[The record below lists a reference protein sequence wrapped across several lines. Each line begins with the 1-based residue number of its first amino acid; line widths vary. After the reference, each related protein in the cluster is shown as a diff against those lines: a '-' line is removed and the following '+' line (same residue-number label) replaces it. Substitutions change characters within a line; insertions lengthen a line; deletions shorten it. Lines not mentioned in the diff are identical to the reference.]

1 MKYRISD
8 VASINE
14 SSISKS
20 TYIGSVN
27 YVDTSSVISGN
38 FNGYRHY
45 PSISEAPSRAR
56 RLVSKEDTVIST
68 VRPNMKHVGFI
79 SSKSDC
85 IYSTGFA
92 VVSPKK
98 DKIDPYYLYLFL
110 SSNRVTEVLQS
121 IGETSTSTYPSVK
134 PSDIGNLVIDMPPLD
149 EQHLIANRI
158 RLIDEKKNQNSQ
170 INANLTNQIK
180 ITSNSFFSYFEASN
194 GDIPKNWHYKKLTD
208 IANIDTGYSYKS
220 SELKPNNMAM
230 ATIKNFNRVGGFN
243 IEGFKEIRPNKVVKN
258 EKYAKKFDIL
268 VAHTDLTQ
276 NADIIGNA
284 EPILDIS
291 DYKNVIFSMDLVKVT
306 SKDNLISQFLLSL
319 ILQGE
324 ALKAHC
330 LGYINGTTVLHL
342 SKKALKE
349 FEIPLPDNLH
359 ELDNINHFAQ
369 KSYLIMANNLTENR
383 YLQSVKEEL
392 LKKYF

>member
-1 MKYRISD
+1 MYD
-8 VASINE
+8 NVF
-14 SSISKS
+14 
-20 TYIGSVN
+20 
-27 YVDTSSVISGN
+27 TS
-38 FNGYRHY
+38 
-45 PSISEAPSRAR
+45 
-56 RLVSKEDTVIST
+56 
-68 VRPNMKHVGFI
+68 FI
-79 SSKSDC
+79 S
-85 IYSTGFA
+85 
-92 VVSPKK
+92 
-98 DKIDPYYLYLFL
+98 
-110 SSNRVTEVLQS
+110 
-121 IGETSTSTYPSVK
+121 
-134 PSDIGNLVIDMPPLD
+134 
-149 EQHLIANRI
+149 RI
-158 RLIDEKKNQNSQ
+158 ND
-170 INANLTNQIK
+170 NLTNQIK